1 MNHYTIFSLGSPPPC
16 DGCNCP
22 MMISMDPDDD
32 NSRTLT
38 LDSPEYPNLYPNNQ
52 NCTWIITATYGQLA
66 MVFNKFT
73 VQSDSTC
80 SKDYLQISGPIKKY
94 RRARLCGFPV
104 TTLISQNILNEQNFF
119 FRFPQASTSPLR
131 NLNLSS
137 GSSLTRASGRQA
149 SEQSLWPPD

>member
-1 MNHYTIFSLGSPPPC
+1 
-16 DGCNCP
+16 
-22 MMISMDPDDD
+22 MDPDDE

-38 LDSPEYPNLYPNNQ
+38 LDSPQYPNLYPNNQ
-52 NCTWIITATYGQLA
+52 ICTWTITATYGQLA

-104 TTLISQNILNEQNFF
+104 TTFSKAKHSFRNRVFFQVPAGFDIASKKSKLVLRFKSDNIIRKTGFRAVIVATGLN
-119 FRFPQASTSPLR
+119 
-131 NLNLSS
+131 
-137 GSSLTRASGRQA
+137 
-149 SEQSLWPPD
+149 

>member
-38 LDSPEYPNLYPNNQ
+38 LDSPQYPSLYPNNQ
-52 NCTWIITATYGQLA
+52 ICTWTITATYGQLA

-104 TTLISQNILNEQNFF
+104 TTLLSPKYPDPTEFS
-119 FRFPQASTSPLR
+119 FRFPQASTSPRR

-137 GSSLTRASGRQA
+137 ASSLTRPSGRRA
-149 SEQSLWPPD
+149 SERLLLPPD

>member
-1 MNHYTIFSLGSPPPC
+1 
-16 DGCNCP
+16 

-80 SKDYLQISGPIKKY
+80 SEDYLQISGPINNYKRVK
-94 RRARLCGFPV
+94 LCGFPV
-104 TTLISQNILNEQNFF
+104 TPLISRIILTEQNL
-119 FRFPQASTSPLR
+119 FPGSCR
-131 NLNLSS
+131 LSHH
-137 GSSLTRASGRQA
+137 L
-149 SEQSLWPPD
+149 EEV